1 MTKKYSIAIAGN
13 MGVGK
18 STLTRLLT
26 EDLGWTPFYEAVDD
40 NPYLVDFYKDMR
52 QWSFHSQVFF
62 LSRRLHYQREIANHP
77 DPVIQ
82 DRSIYEDAEI
92 FARNLHQR
100 GNMSHRDYQV
110 YRGLYEEFIQFLPR
124 PDLIVYLK
132 ASLPTLITRIHRR
145 GRDFE
150 QDVSPLYLQQL
161 NELYTAWIEDF
172 TLCPIL
178 TVPADNLD
186 FVRFSQDFAL
196 IKEKITEKLAGRE
209 KVYFP

>member
-1 MTKKYSIAIAGN
+1 MNRRYSIAIAGN

-18 STLTRLLT
+18 STLTRLLAK
-26 EDLGWTPFYEAVDD
+26 ELSWTPFYEAVDD
-40 NPYLVDFYKDMR
+40 NPYLADFYKDMR
-52 QWSFHSQVFF
+52 QWSFHSQIFF
-62 LSRRLHYQREIANHP
+62 LSRRLRYQREIANYP
-77 DPVIQ
+77 ESVVQ

-100 GNMSHRDYQV
+100 KNMTQRDYQV
-110 YRGLYEEFIQFLPR
+110 YRDLYEEFIQFLPR
-124 PDLIVYLK
+124 PDLIIYLK
-132 ASLPTLITRIHRR
+132 ASLPTLIERIHRR

-178 TVPADNLD
+178 TVPADHLD
-186 FVRFSQDFAL
+186 FVRFPQDFTL
-196 IKEKITEKLAGRE
+196 IKEKIMEKLAGRE
-209 KVYFP
+209 KVYF

>member
-1 MTKKYSIAIAGN
+1 MNRRYSIAIAGN

-18 STLTRLLT
+18 STLTRLLAK
-26 EDLGWTPFYEAVDD
+26 DLSWTPFYEAVDD
-40 NPYLVDFYKDMR
+40 NPYLADFYKDMR
-52 QWSFHSQVFF
+52 QWSFHSQIFF
-62 LSRRLHYQREIANHP
+62 LSRRLRYQRDIANYP
-77 DPVIQ
+77 ESVVQ

-100 GNMSHRDYQV
+100 KNMTQRDYQV
-110 YRGLYEEFIQFLPR
+110 YRDLYEEFIQFLPR
-124 PDLIVYLK
+124 PDLIIYLK
-132 ASLPTLITRIHRR
+132 ASLPTLIERIHRR

-186 FVRFSQDFAL
+186 FVRFPQDFTL
-196 IKEKITEKLAGRE
+196 IKEKIIEKLAGRE
-209 KVYFP
+209 KVYF